1 MLLLDILSIDVGAVT
16 GDEVRRQVRERERLE
31 PSSVWQ
37 ALGIAFASFAFATA
51 LTALTLSGRLAVRPL
66 DLWLIAGGL
75 VLAAVLC
82 FAAHRDVNR
91 GRRSRWIELEEL
103 PPTGRS

>member
-1 MLLLDILSIDVGAVT
+1 M
-16 GDEVRRQVRERERLE
+16 RQVREQERPE
-31 PSSVWQ
+31 PSVVWQ
-37 ALGIAFASFAFATA
+37 TLGVAFAGFAFATGLAA
-51 LTALTLSGRLAVRPL
+51 LTVSAQLAVRPV
-66 DLWLIAGGL
+66 DLWIATAGF

-103 PPTGRS
+103 PPKEGR

>member
-1 MLLLDILSIDVGAVT
+1 M
-16 GDEVRRQVRERERLE
+16 RQVREQERPE
-31 PSSVWQ
+31 PSVVWQ
-37 ALGIAFASFAFATA
+37 TLGVAFSGFAFATGLA
-51 LTALTLSGRLAVRPL
+51 ALTLSAQLAVRPV
-66 DLWLIAGGL
+66 DLWIATAGF

-103 PPTGRS
+103 PPPDKR

>member
-1 MLLLDILSIDVGAVT
+1 L
-16 GDEVRRQVRERERLE
+16 RRQVREREKPE
-31 PSSVWQ
+31 PSVVWQ
-37 ALGIAFASFAFATA
+37 TLGVAFAGFAFASGLAA
-51 LTALTLSGRLAVRPL
+51 LTISVRLAVRPV
-66 DLWLIAGGL
+66 DFWIATAGF

-103 PPTGRS
+103 PPTDRR